1 MEQEPT
7 NIDKMKTFITALIS
21 CSLMLGAVAMA
32 QQDEEQQKGKKEK
45 KSQQASPAQ
54 AQPQATAAG
63 QGGTKRGKGARHEE
77 HAPTTANSPAATES
91 ANVNAGQE
99 RGKRKGKAAAHEEAT
114 SSGATENANVNAT
127 TQEGGKR
134 KGKRAEAA
142 TSPAA
147 TENANVN
154 ATTQE
159 GGKHKG
165 KRSEAAMKQP
175 SPAAAAGT
183 SAAVSGG
190 AGAKPTKAGN
200 IGKNGKQVDVQRIK
214 GQHTNFRAQAKPQ
227 QIKTVTYNQN
237 YRIVGAESWQ
247 GPQYEVFRAYTPA
260 WHDSGWYRSNFSRVE
275 LIGGGYYY
283 FNNGYWYP
291 AWGYDPAAQYYAYD
305 GPIYVG
311 QRAEPPDQVIADVQ
325 AELKDMGY
333 YTGEVDG
340 LLGPITREA
349 LTAYQADHGLYTT
362 AAIDEPTLD
371 ALGMS

>member
-1 MEQEPT
+1 
-7 NIDKMKTFITALIS
+7 
-21 CSLMLGAVAMA
+21 MLGAIAMA

-45 KSQQASPAQ
+45 KSQQPSQAQ
-54 AQPQATAAG
+54 AHPQATAAG
-63 QGGTKRGKGARHEE
+63 AHAGTKPGKGAAKHEE
-77 HAPTTANSPAATES
+77 HAPTMAHTPAASES
-91 ANVNAGQE
+91 ANVNATQE
-99 RGKRKGKAAAHEEAT
+99 HGKHKDKGAAHT
-114 SSGATENANVNAT
+114 
-127 TQEGGKR
+127 
-134 KGKRAEAA
+134 EAA

-147 TENANVN
+147 TENANATVN
-154 ATTQE
+154 EGAGKNKNKGATHT
-159 GGKHKG
+159 
-165 KRSEAAMKQP
+165 EAAMKTGSP
-175 SPAAAAGT
+175 NPAATAGT
-183 SAAVSGG
+183 SAASGT
-190 AGAKPTKAGN
+190 AKIKSGTV
-200 IGKNGKQVDVQRIK
+200 GKNGKTVDVQKIK
-214 GQHTNFRAQAKPQ
+214 AAHTSFRAQPKPEKVQ
-227 QIKTVTYNQN
+227 TVTFNQS
-237 YRIVGAESWQ
+237 YRIVGAERWQ
-247 GPQYEVFRAYTPA
+247 GPRYEVFRAYQPA
-260 WHDSGWYRSNFSRVE
+260 WHDSGWYRSSFSRVE

-333 YTGEVDG
+333 YGGEVDG